1 MEAAQALAPLSVE
14 LAVMLAKHY
23 LELGETAPALRW
35 TERAVMLIVEA
46 SQDETVAHGTIL
58 RERTTPRTPPA
69 PRLTLP
75 PPPRSGL
82 ACRIC
87 LGGG

>member
-58 RERTTPRTPPA
+58 RERTAPPHTAPLTAADPLPSPRI
-69 PRLTLP
+69 
-75 PPPRSGL
+75 GV
-82 ACRIC
+82 
-87 LGGG
+87 

>member
-58 RERTTPRTPPA
+58 RERTAPPHTTP
-69 PRLTLP
+69 PRLTPSP
-75 PPPRSGL
+75 PPGL
-82 ACRIC
+82 ACRVC

>member
-35 TERAVMLIVEA
+35 TERAVMLIVEG

-58 RERTTPRTPPA
+58 RERTAPIHCTPQASPA
-69 PRLTLP
+69 DP
-75 PPPRSGL
+75 PPPPL
-82 ACRIC
+82 RI
-87 LGGG
+87 GV

>member
-58 RERTTPRTPPA
+58 RERTAPA
-69 PRLTLP
+69 HTTSLP
-75 PPPRSGL
+75 G
-82 ACRIC
+82 
-87 LGGG
+87 